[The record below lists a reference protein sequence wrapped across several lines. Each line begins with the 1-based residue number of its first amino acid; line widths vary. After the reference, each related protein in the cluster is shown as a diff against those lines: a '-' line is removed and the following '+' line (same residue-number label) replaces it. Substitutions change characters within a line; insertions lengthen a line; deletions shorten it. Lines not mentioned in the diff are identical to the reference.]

1 MPVLKR
7 VLCVSL
13 LAWSAASCAPT
24 ADDSSAWSV
33 STRVCPEAVRN
44 NDRGEP
50 IGVSSGHVRWCWP
63 GEPSCYCDR
72 DDDCYRLDG
81 YVRCTPPAPDAGAD
95 ATADARAD
103 ATADARAD
111 ATADARADAAVD
123 ARADA
128 AVDARADA
136 AVDARADATADARVD
151 ATVDAARDA
160 ALDVT
165 RADATAEAA
174 SGATPPADTVAYTG
188 SFSGAS
194 GLSRARLTVM
204 GEARDV
210 WVYAPSS
217 RGANPPVILAF
228 HGTNGDGQVMLD
240 DSGARA
246 LADAEGVVIV
256 APTSRWFGSEGAD
269 YDHPGGNGTYWQT
282 SSADI
287 NTNADL
293 VLVRAALVEAQR
305 RYNTDPNR
313 VYAIGH
319 SNGGFMSLLVS
330 VALRDR
336 VAAFAENSAG
346 MVTCASRPDCTFQG
360 TAYTCADLARQARW
374 CNCTSATLP
383 VAIPTTGRR
392 APGYL
397 SHGAQDSMVSVYY
410 SCALAAR
417 LAAAGVP
424 SQTYLWEGEHYL
436 GASFARRAWTF
447 MSAYRRQ

>member
-24 ADDSSAWSV
+24 DDDASAWSV
-33 STRVCPEAVRN
+33 TARVCPEAVRN

-63 GEPSCYCDR
+63 GEPNCYCDR
-72 DDDCYRLDG
+72 DNDCYRLDG
-81 YVRCTPPAPDAGAD
+81 HVRCTPPAPDAGTDARVDARTD
-95 ATADARAD
+95 ATTDARVDARADARAD
-103 ATADARAD
+103 ATADVRLDAAADARADVRVD

-128 AVDARADA
+128 T
-136 AVDARADATADARVD
+136 VDARADATVDARVD
-151 ATVDAARDA
+151 A
-160 ALDVT
+160 
-165 RADATAEAA
+165 A
-174 SGATPPADTVAYTG
+174 SGTTPPADTVTYAG

-210 WVYAPSS
+210 WVYAPAS

-228 HGTNGDGQVMLD
+228 HGTNADGQVMLD
-240 DSGARA
+240 ESGARA

-256 APTSRWFGSEGAD
+256 APSSRWFGSEGAD
-269 YDHPGGNGTYWQT
+269 YDHPGGNGTYWHT

-287 NTNADL
+287 HTNADL

-346 MVTCASRPDCTFQG
+346 MVTCASRPACTFQG
-360 TAYTCADLARQARW
+360 TALTCAELARQARW